1 MKGIIYYQGCSNVGD
16 PGNRYSERLKLL
28 VEQWRQ
34 QFGLGEI
41 PFYFV
46 QIAPYYYSNDVDA
59 TDGALLREQQF
70 RAMTLI
76 PNSDLVCTND
86 LAYPY
91 ETQQIHPCQKRQVG
105 ERLANIALNRNYGLK
120 DIMCDSPRFKDLT
133 ISGDTCYVHLQNDY
147 DAISRYE
154 DIQGFEVA
162 GEDRVFHEA
171 KAIYYWTK
179 GIIITSP
186 QVKKPVAVRY
196 CFRNFKLGNVK
207 NAALLPLFPFR
218 TDNWEK

>member
-1 MKGIIYYQGCSNVGD
+1 MYKRFLMISAIILTTVASAEAKVKLPHLIADNMVLQQCSDARLWGWSDKGKTVKVAVSW
-16 PGNRYSERLKLL
+16 SEKTYTAKAGKDGRWL
-28 VEQWRQ
+28 VK
-34 QFGLGEI
+34 
-41 PFYFV
+41 V
-46 QIAPYYYSNDVDA
+46 
-59 TDGALLREQQF
+59 
-70 RAMTLI
+70 
-76 PNSDLVCTND
+76 
-86 LAYPY
+86 
-91 ETQQIHPCQKRQVG
+91 ETPAAGYTPH
-105 ERLANIALNRNYGLK
+105 
-120 DIMCDSPRFKDLT
+120 T
-133 ISGDTCYVHLQNDY
+133 ISFDDY

-154 DIQGFEVA
+154 DIQGFEMA

-207 NAALLPLFPFR
+207 NAAFLPLFPFR